1 VLICT
6 FSQEPGAAG
15 GGKHGF
21 CIAAVEVQT
30 TMSKAKHTNVK
41 RPHKDSAAKN
51 TMNPLTPSGGAQ
63 QLPATAD
70 QDRDPKGRIGQYGGA
85 GEHPIQKY

>member
-1 VLICT
+1 M
-6 FSQEPGAAG
+6 A
-15 GGKHGF
+15 
-21 CIAAVEVQT
+21 
-30 TMSKAKHTNVK
+30 KAKHTNAK
-41 RPHKDSAAKN
+41 RSHKDSATKN
-51 TMNPLTPSGGAQ
+51 TMNPPGGGGGAQ